1 VTRDPRFALALAV
14 AVAASFGACRPRE
27 TAETTR
33 LRTGETFLLA
43 QIADLKT
50 LAARAEAG
58 DVQTADRIAIG
69 ISEETAKAL
78 FDVSLPQ
85 EKVLGDRVRVRV
97 VKAQPYFQGNNAA
110 VLFEADAQGKS
121 TGAQAR
127 LELGGR
133 LVNFR
138 VDDGRLRADVELV
151 HFKVLDSSLAI
162 LGSGVLESLIQDN
175 LGVLAELTPHF
186 EVPVRLE
193 HSIKIGGLQEGVV
206 TTKGGVLPLAMS
218 VAEVMP
224 LNRRLWVFLEVKAG
238 PWQRE
243 AKAAAP

>member
-14 AVAASFGACRPRE
+14 AVANSFAACRPRE
-27 TAETTR
+27 SAETTR

-85 EKVLGDRVRVRV
+85 EKMLGDRVRVRI
-97 VKAQPYFQGNNAA
+97 VKAQPYFRGNNAA

-121 TGAQAR
+121 GAQAR

-175 LGVLAELTPHF
+175 LGVLAELTPHL

-193 HSIKIGGLQEGVV
+193 HAIKIGGLQEGVV

-224 LNRRLWVFLEVKAG
+224 LNHRLWIFLEVKAG